1 MGIGDWGLG
10 IAQSPIPNPQSPII
24 QQYNITI
31 LLNNNI
37 YLKFKAINNLQT
49 KILIFNYNNIILI
62 KWTLILLIV

>member
-1 MGIGDWGLG
+1 MKYYEFH
-10 IAQSPIPNPQSPII
+10 NNII

-31 LLNNNI
+31 LLNNNV